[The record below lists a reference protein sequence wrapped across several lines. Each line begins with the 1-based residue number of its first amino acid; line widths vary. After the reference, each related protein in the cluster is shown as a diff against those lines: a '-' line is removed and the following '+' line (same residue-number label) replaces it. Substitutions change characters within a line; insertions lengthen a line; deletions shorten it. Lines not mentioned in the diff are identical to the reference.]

1 MAGQQKWYQRIP
13 SLIARNTVSV
23 TKGLAKR
30 TVAITKYLAK
40 RFDAMHESDSD
51 SDSTHVVVHKKL
63 YTLFIF
69 LDFGLLLAFAL
80 FVPGLRYWL
89 LAIAALQ
96 FALSWRIVGNQFIA
110 GLTVF
115 EIPFAEPKT
124 GPVFVLFPIAQLI
137 LVPKAPQQFQFP
149 DEPEWVFN
157 GDDRD
162 PLPMK
167 TINGVTREMVRPY
180 RVISGKPRDDYKSH
194 LNIQMTTKATGTVK
208 FSIEQIFDFWT
219 RIAGRNFDEKIV
231 EIRRQMYDTWSDT
244 VVEEYEQ
251 RPIGLVI
258 DEGKEIR
265 KNLRINFEEA
275 TNSSGVRI
283 WETTLRSPDLGH
295 DLSASLSEIGEA
307 NAKGEQTRVSA
318 DAAKYATVAA
328 GDGAAQADLLKRRAE
343 ADGAAYEAEKLG
355 LDGAQVFA
363 ARTGQQIFGD
373 NDKFVFGLGG
383 ITEAVGAAAELIK
396 GAKKAPEGDRA

>member
-1 MAGQQKWYQRIP
+1 MAGQQKWYQRLWGFTAP
-13 SLIARNTVSV
+13 RAAQLV
-23 TKGLAKR
+23 
-30 TVAITKYLAK
+30 KYLAK
-40 RFDAMHESDSD
+40 RFDAMHEPDPDSE
-51 SDSTHVVVHKKL
+51 HVTVHKKL

-69 LDFGLLLAFAL
+69 LDFGLLLTFAL
-80 FVPGLRYWL
+80 FIPGLRYWL

-96 FALSWRIVGNQFIA
+96 FALSWRIVGNQFVA

-157 GDDRD
+157 GDDKD

-180 RVISGKPRDDYKSH
+180 RVISGKPRPGYDSH

-219 RIAGRNFDEKIV
+219 RIAGKTAEDKFA

-244 VVEEYEQ
+244 VVGEYET

-265 KNLRINFEEA
+265 EKLRTNFETA

-295 DLSASLSEIGEA
+295 DLSGSLSEIGEA
-307 NAKGEQTRVSA
+307 NARGQQTRVTA
-318 DAAKYATVAA
+318 DAAKYAAVKAGEGVAEV
-328 GDGAAQADLLKRRAE
+328 DLLKRKAE
-343 ADGAAYEAEKLG
+343 ADGAAYEAEKLD

-363 ARTGQQIFGD
+363 ARTAQQIFSD
-373 NDKFVFGLGG
+373 KDKFVFGLGG
-383 ITEAVGAAAELIK
+383 VTEAIGTAAELIK
-396 GAKKAPEGDRA
+396 SASKPKGDPAT